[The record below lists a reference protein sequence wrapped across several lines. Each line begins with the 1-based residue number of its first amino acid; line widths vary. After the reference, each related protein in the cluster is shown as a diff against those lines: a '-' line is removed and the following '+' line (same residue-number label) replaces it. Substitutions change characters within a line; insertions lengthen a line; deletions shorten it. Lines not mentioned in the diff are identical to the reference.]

1 MVAYIIKQYKCKQYQ
16 NINRKL
22 LWLVLKKIFFE
33 NWEPVVEF
41 IFYTGRKIIAGLN
54 TDRAE
59 KVMLGNEEIW
69 QCFTLQV
76 SHEILQQKREAVV
89 EIGEPP
95 FAIASSLCAGM
106 QESGLGVVGAELGQ
120 LLRVFVLEFPQKVLQ

>member
-1 MVAYIIKQYKCKQYQ
+1 MVC
-16 NINRKL
+16 
-22 LWLVLKKIFFE
+22 
-33 NWEPVVEF
+33 
-41 IFYTGRKIIAGLN
+41 KIIAGLN

-120 LLRVFVLEFPQKVLQ
+120 LLRVFVLEFPKKVLQQFQTLLSLNKNKTKCGSIQNILYLIYFIEV